1 MPCDARVHYESEF
14 QSMKRL
20 IPLFL
25 LAAALGLAACGGKT
39 LDTKNVESDIKE
51 IADQGGAETEPKC
64 PDEVEDVED
73 GTTYECDIVFAGNEN
88 NTMKVE
94 MKVNADDESEF
105 VDQKVA
111 TDEIAI
117 RSIIA
122 TTDEDP
128 AKICDHMSPELKAAA
143 EADAGDECEAAA
155 ASQAEEEPANIKS
168 VKVNGDTA
176 TVVSD
181 KSTSTLERS
190 DDGAWVITAIE

>member
-1 MPCDARVHYESEF
+1 
-14 QSMKRL
+14 MKRL

-25 LAAALGLAACGGKT
+25 LAAALTLAACGGKT

-51 IADQGGAETEPKC
+51 IADEGGAKTEAKC

-73 GTTYECDIVFAGNEN
+73 GTKYECEIVFAGNEN
-88 NTMKVE
+88 NTQKVE
-94 MKVNADDESEF
+94 MKVNSNDESEF
-105 VDQKVA
+105 VDQKAA

-122 TTDEDP
+122 TSDEDP
-128 AKICDHMSPELKAAA
+128 ASLCDHMSPELQEALATDAGESDCAAAA
-143 EADAGDECEAAA
+143 EASAD
-155 ASQAEEEPANIKS
+155 EEPANIKS
-168 VKVNGDTA
+168 VKISGDTA

-190 DDGAWVITAIE
+190 EDGSWVLTAVE